1 MPLPE
6 YKANL
11 NTFVDRLQEL
21 GAQVVIITPPPVDE
35 AARIKLA
42 KQVHHTSHNDPTV
55 FIINHTKQRYVCDT
69 QQRSYQVNALC
80 EEITQPF
87 QGHAVGLLEDCI
99 SIPLTI
105 AEFTWLAGWGCGP

>member
-11 NTFVDRLQEL
+11 NTFIDRLQEL

-42 KQVHHTSHNDPTV
+42 KQVHHTRHNDPTV
-55 FIINHTKQRYVCDT
+55 FIINHTKSSAMFTTHSKD
-69 QQRSYQVNALC
+69 
-80 EEITQPF
+80 
-87 QGHAVGLLEDCI
+87 
-99 SIPLTI
+99 LTKSMP
-105 AEFTWLAGWGCGP
+105 CVKR